1 MNRVRGLV
9 AHITREAHW
18 SIVDKRTRRG
28 GRSSELTHSAAPWHE
43 SSSLC
48 FAEDEEG

>member
-1 MNRVRGLV
+1 LGTSGL
-9 AHITREAHW
+9 
-18 SIVDKRTRRG
+18 KGGG

-43 SSSLC
+43 SSPLC